1 MRQLD
6 TATATTALAPFADS
20 GAAYDAAAHADATR
34 AAYTADAACW
44 GAWLATTG
52 TPPAGATPQH
62 VAAYLAHLADH
73 GYTAATIDRRLV
85 AIRALYR
92 AAGLEDPTR
101 ADVVTQRRR
110 GIRRTIGT
118 AQAQARPILLEDLS
132 AMLRTLPPSLL
143 GTRDRAL
150 LLIGFAGAFRRAE
163 LAAVRTEDLEWSD
176 RGVIVTLP
184 RSKTDQ
190 EGAGRTVAIPFG
202 RHASR
207 CPVRALR
214 AWLDAAGI
222 AEGAVFRSVNRHGQL
237 AEGAITPK
245 TVALIVQRAAE
256 GAGIDSDRI
265 SGHSLRVGFV
275 TNAARAGVEERDI
288 MRQSGHKDV
297 QTMRRYIAAS
307 EQWTHNTAARALGG
321 A

>member
-1 MRQLD
+1 
-6 TATATTALAPFADS
+6 
-20 GAAYDAAAHADATR
+20 
-34 AAYTADAACW
+34 
-44 GAWLATTG
+44 
-52 TPPAGATPQH
+52 
-62 VAAYLAHLADH
+62 
-73 GYTAATIDRRLV
+73 
-85 AIRALYR
+85 
-92 AAGLEDPTR
+92 
-101 ADVVTQRRR
+101 
-110 GIRRTIGT
+110 
-118 AQAQARPILLEDLS
+118 
-132 AMLRTLPPSLL
+132 MLRTLPNTLL

-150 LLIGFAGAFRRAE
+150 LLVGLAGGFRRAE
-163 LAAVRTEDLEWSD
+163 LAALTVADLEWSD
-176 RGVIVTLP
+176 RGALATLR
-184 RSKTDQ
+184 RSKTNQ
-190 EGAGRTVAIPFG
+190 EGREEKKEIPFMPRSL
-202 RHASR
+202 RHR
-207 CPVRALR
+207 CPATALR

-222 AEGAVFRSVNRHGQL
+222 ETGAVFRSVNRHGQL